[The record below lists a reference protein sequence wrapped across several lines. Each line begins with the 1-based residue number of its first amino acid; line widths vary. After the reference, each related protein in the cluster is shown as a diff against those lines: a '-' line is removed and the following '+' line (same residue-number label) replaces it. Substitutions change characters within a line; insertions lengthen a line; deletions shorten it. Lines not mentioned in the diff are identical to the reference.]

1 MSNTA
6 ATIISKTFEG
16 FYRPLSTSKHRHPLS
31 FLWLPLLACLL
42 LAVIVRVWLIVHT
55 NGVIAGD
62 EAEVGLQ
69 AEHILHGEHPIYY
82 YGQPYMGS
90 LQMYLIA
97 GIILLTGPSVWAIR
111 IEPLIISLVL
121 VYLTWCFSRALAD
134 GAHLSTRAKTLFMVI
149 ATLVAAFAPLYDT
162 VEELRTT
169 GGYVEA
175 FTIML
180 WLLFCAFRLTQRWH
194 VGASARELALRWAGI
209 GFLVGLGFW
218 IDPLVVYTLLTIVLW
233 IGGYF
238 ILELVKPQ
246 RQTASRTR
254 IAVFKEA
261 LLSGIA
267 IPASLVGF
275 APGLY
280 WGAHHQWANIRY
292 LFQKGGAVPHG
303 RLHTILQIQ
312 NVYSTCLAPRALGGA
327 LPTQPDVTVANPHIL
342 TFGLAISVCCFAISV
357 ASVLLSVFWH
367 HPLLL
372 RIRQLTL
379 LPLLFI
385 ACTSIIFCTTSIAI
399 YAIYSG
405 CSSWDLVGRYVVPL
419 VIALPFLIAA
429 VFTIPAMM
437 LNERKK
443 TAAQVKDEKQDIARL
458 ATTTDSPRFVLLE
471 AIQVGLLV
479 VLAIYFLSQGV
490 AYIQADP
497 RYTFQG
503 TGCISSNPTDQS
515 PIIKYMQQAHIRY
528 AWATGWLADPIT
540 FKTNGALLVTERPG
554 RILANSNTVL
564 HADRPGIF
572 FLVRHDDLHPII
584 LQAVDTRNITYHIE
598 RFYSEPGI
606 DLLLVTPL
614 NRTVSPLDPAFSN
627 LFRNVFRGCLTQ

>member
-1 MSNTA
+1 MV
-6 ATIISKTFEG
+6 
-16 FYRPLSTSKHRHPLS
+16 
-31 FLWLPLLACLL
+31 CLL
-42 LAVIVRVWLIVHT
+42 LAVIVRVWLIIHT

-62 EAEVGLQ
+62 EAEAGMQ
-69 AEHILHGEHPIYY
+69 AEHIMRGEHPIYY

-97 GIILLTGPSVWAIR
+97 GVLLLTGPSVWAAR
-111 IEPLIISLVL
+111 IEPLLISLVI
-121 VYLTWCFSRALAD
+121 VYLTWCFSAALAD
-134 GAHLSTRAKTLFMVI
+134 AARLSTRTKTLFMVI
-149 ATLVAAFAPLYDT
+149 ATLVAAFAPLYDA
-162 VEELRTT
+162 VEELRIT

-175 FTIML
+175 FAIML
-180 WLLFCAFRLTQRWH
+180 WLLLCAFRLTQRWND
-194 VGASARELALRWAGI
+194 GASGRELALRWAGI

-218 IDPLVVYTLLTIVLW
+218 VDPLVVYALLTIALW
-233 IGGYF
+233 IGGYL
-238 ILELVKPQ
+238 IIQLVKPE

-254 IAVFKEA
+254 LTVLKEA
-261 LLSGIA
+261 LLFGVA
-267 IPASLVGF
+267 IPAGLIGF

-292 LFQKGGAVPHG
+292 LFQKGGTVPHG
-303 RLHTILQIQ
+303 RLHTILQVQ

-327 LPTQPDVTVANPHIL
+327 LPTQPDVTVANPHTL
-342 TFGLAISVCCFAISV
+342 TFGLVVSVCCLVICS
-357 ASVLLSVFWH
+357 ASVVLSVFWR

-385 ACTSIIFCTTSIAI
+385 ACASVIFCTASVAV

-405 CSSWDLVGRYVVPL
+405 CSTWDLAGRYVVPL

-429 VFTIPAMM
+429 VFTLPAMM
-437 LNERKK
+437 LDDRKK
-443 TAAQVKDEKQDIARL
+443 SAAQGEDEKGVIGWL
-458 ATTTDSPRFVLLE
+458 TTPENSSQFEFLR
-471 AIQVGLLV
+471 AIQVGLLI
-479 VLAIYFLSQGV
+479 VLAIYFVSQGV
-490 AYIQADP
+490 AYMQADA

-503 TGCISSNPTDQS
+503 TGCISANPTDQG
-515 PIIKYMQQAHIRY
+515 PIISYMQRAKIRY

-540 FKTNGALLVTERPG
+540 FKMNNALLVTERPG

-564 HADRPGIF
+564 HADRPSMF
-572 FLVRHDDLHPII
+572 FLVRSDNPHPT
-584 LQAVDTRNITYHIE
+584 LLSTLDANDITYHIE
-598 RFYSEPGI
+598 RFYSEPGV

-627 LFRNVFRGCLTQ
+627 LFQAVFRGCITQ